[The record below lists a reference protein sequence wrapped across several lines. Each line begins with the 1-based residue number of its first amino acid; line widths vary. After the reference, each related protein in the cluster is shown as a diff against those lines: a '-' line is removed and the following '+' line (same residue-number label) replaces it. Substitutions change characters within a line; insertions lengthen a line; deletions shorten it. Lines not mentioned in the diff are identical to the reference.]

1 MGDYYQIIVV
11 KDVSAED
18 APRLAGQ
25 LRDWLVAKRIIEPE
39 LTDCTLG
46 GPGHR
51 PGPEHARALESAEFE
66 VPRLWTNGFQIET
79 GRTVFHTIS
88 GQLTCRACGAR
99 FEPQGGWF
107 DAVSVWYEGD
117 DDVTFACPECGKPE
131 RLTEWDGEWPW
142 GFGNLGFT
150 FWNWPRLSERFVH
163 EASEQLGRQTLVV
176 RGKL

>member
-1 MGDYYQIIVV
+1 MGDHFQIIVA

-25 LRDWLVAKRIIEPE
+25 LRDWLVAQRIIEPE

-46 GPGHR
+46 SPGHR
-51 PGPEHARALESAEFE
+51 PGTEHAKALNPSDSE
-66 VPRLWTNGFQIET
+66 VPRLWTNGLQIQT
-79 GRTVFHTIS
+79 GRTVFHTI
-88 GQLTCRACGAR
+88 GGELTCRPCGAR
-99 FEPQGGWF
+99 FEPQREWF
-107 DAVSVWYEGD
+107 DAVGVWYEGD

-142 GFGNLGFT
+142 GFSNLGFT
-150 FWNWPRLSERFVH
+150 FWNWPPLSERFVR
-163 EASEQLGRQTLVV
+163 EVSEQLGRRTLVV